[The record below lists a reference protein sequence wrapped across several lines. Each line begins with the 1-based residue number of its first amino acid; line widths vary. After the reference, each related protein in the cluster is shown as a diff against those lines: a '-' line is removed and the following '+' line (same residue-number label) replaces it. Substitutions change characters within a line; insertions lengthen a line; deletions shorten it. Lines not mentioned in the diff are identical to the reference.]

1 MDINDKNKTQDMVWQ
16 WDQPEIAANKE
27 QNIHKK
33 GAWVQFTLMFSV
45 ALVFLLFHRIVIS
58 VIIFFLSFVILVG
71 IFIAPPVLR
80 FFNKAGKILAELTG
94 RLLTYLLLV
103 PFYFLCFFPG
113 RIILFML
120 GKDPMKRKLDH
131 SSSTYWVEKKQTE
144 EIDHYKVQ
152 YK

>member
-1 MDINDKNKTQDMVWQ
+1 MDINDKNNTQ
-16 WDQPEIAANKE
+16 EKS
-27 QNIHKK
+27 
-33 GAWVQFTLMFSV
+33 AWIQFGLMFSA
-45 ALVFLLFHRIVIS
+45 ALVFLLLHRIVIS
-58 VIIFFLSFVILVG
+58 IIIFSLSFIILIG

-80 FFNKAGKILAELTG
+80 FFNKTGKILAELTG

-120 GKDPMKRKLDH
+120 GKDPMKRKFDR
-131 SSSTYWVEKKQTE
+131 SNSTYWVEKKQTE